1 MANKKIS
8 ANKGDVAEAF
18 VGAAVAARYAKRIQG
33 QTSRTLDK
41 VTRKD
46 IDDMLDD
53 VLGTGTVT
61 RKVND
66 LRVITKQVQDNITF
80 KLALPQ
86 NAMDFLKVKSNR
98 DDVSDFINS
107 AIKYVNQ
114 DRRLSLQSQVF
125 AYNGKVDD
133 IVVDSAGTADQKGT
147 KVDIK
152 ITVNGKQT
160 RNQISLKVTGG
171 EQFAQVV
178 GFGVDKFEKLFK
190 ELLKLNVSQT
200 AKNKCNGMI
209 NEFNITEAFSVKFS
223 TREDVT
229 NSDWATLLK
238 QSAAVYYKAAGQ
250 AMNRMKG
257 QPQFAQDLYE
267 AIKFG
272 ATRNED
278 GVILL
283 KLKGG
288 GNFNVQ
294 TFDSSFK
301 NSLARQ
307 KFKVETT
314 TDDNPTIKLF
324 LVDKNTGQKGKLLL
338 QFRARIDSASSG
350 SGANKTY
357 KIMLRQLME
366 AGDGFFQI

>member
-18 VGAAVAARYAKRIQG
+18 VGAAVAARYAKRIKG
-33 QTSRTLDK
+33 QTSRTLDA
-41 VTRKD
+41 VNRKD
-46 IDDMLDD
+46 IDDLLDD
-53 VLGTGTVT
+53 VLTTGSITRTV
-61 RKVND
+61 KD
-66 LRVITKQVQDNITF
+66 LRVITKQVEDNITF

-86 NAMDFLKVKSNR
+86 NAMDFLRVKSNR
-98 DDVSDFINS
+98 DDVSDFITS
-107 AIKYVNQ
+107 AIRYVNQ
-114 DRRLSLQSQVF
+114 DRRLALQSQFF
-125 AYNGKVDD
+125 AQNGKVDN

-178 GFGVDKFEKLFK
+178 GFGVDKFDKLFK
-190 ELLKLNVSQT
+190 DLLGLNVSQV

-209 NEFNITEAFSVKFS
+209 NEFNVTQAFSIKFAG
-223 TREDVT
+223 RKDVT
-229 NSDWATLLK
+229 ESDEADLLK
-238 QSAAVYYKAAGQ
+238 QCATVYYKAA
-250 AMNRMKG
+250 AKAINRIKG
-257 QPQFAQDLYE
+257 QPEFAENLYE

-288 GNFNVQ
+288 GSFAVQ
-294 TFDSSFK
+294 TFDASFK

-307 KFKVETT
+307 KFMVETSV
-314 TDDNPTIKLF
+314 DDNPTIKLF
-324 LVDKNTGQKGKLLL
+324 LVDRSNGEKGKLLL

-350 SGANKTY
+350 SGTNKTY

-366 AGDGFFQI
+366 AGDGFFQV